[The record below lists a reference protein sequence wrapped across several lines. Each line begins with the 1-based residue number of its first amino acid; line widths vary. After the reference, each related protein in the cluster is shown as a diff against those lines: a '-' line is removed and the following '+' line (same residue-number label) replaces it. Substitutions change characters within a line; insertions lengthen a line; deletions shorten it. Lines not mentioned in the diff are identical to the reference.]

1 MIVEYIKN
9 QGIVSPEM
17 DNNWEIT
24 GVNLESPYKEKI
36 IKLVNEGSIELPY
49 NKALNIYELKEM
61 GSIDMK

>member
-9 QGIVSPEM
+9 QGIISPQV

-49 NKALNIYELKEM
+49 NKALNIDELKKL
-61 GSIDMK
+61 GLIDVK